1 MAEPARNTETGGRS
15 LADILREAGIEN
27 PSRSG
32 RRRRWDDVDDAGIRQ
47 RQRDADEAATRA
59 GYGRRSSDLPMDR
72 PAATGDR
79 RDRDGDTGRDLR
91 RGEHEV
97 RRPRDERAVVRE
109 DRTGRVDR
117 VDRDP
122 REDRTGRMERVERD
136 SHRSHDDHALRQDR
150 GPRED
155 RRREDRRREES
166 PARERRGGRGGRE
179 SRGAAPDPSTA
190 AIPGLRPSR
199 TPSVPGATGATA
211 VTAAPERRRPS
222 TDHPSGPLPS
232 GPLDLDPGPS
242 TGPIPALAVD
252 DVAELTDED
261 AGPRESALAW
271 LRFAGELVIA
281 AAAGVGIYFA
291 FTVLWQTLPYAAV
304 VLAPLAVTGLVAGV
318 TMWRQRL
325 GHAQLGARLLAVL
338 VFAGTLLTVLP
349 AAGLITRA

>member
-47 RQRDADEAATRA
+47 RQRDADDAAARA

-72 PAATGDR
+72 PAAPAGR
-79 RDRDGDTGRDLR
+79 RERDGDTGRDLR
-91 RGEHEV
+91 RGEREL
-97 RRPRDERAVVRE
+97 RRPRDERSAARE
-109 DRTGRVDR
+109 DRTGRV
-117 VDRDP
+117 
-122 REDRTGRMERVERD
+122 ERVERD
-136 SHRSHDDHALRQDR
+136 A
-150 GPRED
+150 
-155 RRREDRRREES
+155 RRRHED
-166 PARERRGGRGGRE
+166 
-179 SRGAAPDPSTA
+179 RGAAPDPSTA
-190 AIPGLRPSR
+190 AIPGLRASR
-199 TPSVPGATGATA
+199 TPSVPGAAGATA
-211 VTAAPERRRPS
+211 ATTTPERRRRS
-222 TDHPSGPLPS
+222 TEHPSGPLPS

-304 VLAPLAVTGLVAGV
+304 ILAPLAVTGLVAGV
-318 TMWRQRL
+318 SMWRQRL
-325 GHAQLGARLLAVL
+325 GHAQVGARLLAVL

-349 AAGLITRA
+349 AAGLITHR